1 MIRPMILAAC
11 ATLAV
16 LSIQPAAAVEV
27 SETVTTAAA
36 PAKVWGMIGKF
47 DAIATWLPG
56 AESSPADKGN
66 AVGSMRV
73 ITLKAP
79 GSPTVTEQLTG
90 STGESYSY
98 AILKV
103 DPKVLPVTNY
113 TSTIGVA
120 PVGSGSVVTWRGSFQ
135 PAGGA
140 DDAAA
145 AKAMSGVYRAGLDN
159 IKAMA
164 DR

>member
-1 MIRPMILAAC
+1 MIRSMTFAAC
-11 ATLAV
+11 AALAAI
-16 LSIQPAAAVEV
+16 SIQPAAAVEV
-27 SETVTTAAA
+27 TETVTTAAA
-36 PAKVWGMIGKF
+36 PAKVWGMIGSF
-47 DAIATWLPG
+47 DSIATWLPG
-56 AESSPADKGN
+56 AESSPADKGST
-66 AVGSMRV
+66 VGSVRV

-103 DPKVLPVTNY
+103 DPKVLPVTDY
-113 TSTIGVA
+113 ASTIRVA
-120 PVGSGSVVTWRGSFQ
+120 PAGSGSVVTWRGSFQ
-135 PAGGA
+135 PAGGT

>member
-1 MIRPMILAAC
+1 MV
-11 ATLAV
+11 TE
-16 LSIQPAAAVEV
+16 S
-27 SETVTTAAA
+27 VTTAAA

-47 DAIATWLPG
+47 DSIATWLPG

-66 AVGSMRV
+66 AVGSVRV

-90 STGESYSY
+90 SAGESYSY

-103 DPKVLPVTNY
+103 DPKVLPVTAY

-120 PVGSGSVVTWRGSFQ
+120 PAGAGSTVTWRGSFQ

>member
-1 MIRPMILAAC
+1 MIRPITLAAC
-11 ATLAV
+11 AALTV
-16 LSIQPAAAVEV
+16 ISIRPAAAVEV
-27 SETVTTAAA
+27 TETVTTAAA

-56 AESSPADKGN
+56 AESSPADKGSD
-66 AVGSMRV
+66 VGSVRV

-79 GSPTVTEQLTG
+79 GSPTVTERLTA
-90 STGESYSY
+90 STGQSYSY
-98 AILKV
+98 SILKV
-103 DPKVLPVTNY
+103 DPKVLPVTDY

-120 PVGSGSVVTWRGSFQ
+120 PAGSGSVVTWHGSFQ

-145 AKAMSGVYRAGLDN
+145 AKAMTGVYRAGLDN

>member
-1 MIRPMILAAC
+1 MIRPMTLAAC
-11 ATLAV
+11 AALLAASV
-16 LSIQPAAAVEV
+16 QSAAAVEV
-27 SETVTTAAA
+27 TETVATAAV

-47 DAIATWLPG
+47 DAIAAWLPG
-56 AESSPADKGN
+56 TESSPADKGDDI
-66 AVGSMRV
+66 GSVRV

-79 GSPTVTEQLTG
+79 GSPTVTERLTAN
-90 STGESYSY
+90 TGQSYSY
-98 AILKV
+98 IILKV
-103 DPKVLPVTNY
+103 DPKVLPVTDY

-120 PVGSGSVVTWRGSFQ
+120 PAGSGSVITWRGSFH

-159 IKAMA
+159 IKALSE
-164 DR
+164 R